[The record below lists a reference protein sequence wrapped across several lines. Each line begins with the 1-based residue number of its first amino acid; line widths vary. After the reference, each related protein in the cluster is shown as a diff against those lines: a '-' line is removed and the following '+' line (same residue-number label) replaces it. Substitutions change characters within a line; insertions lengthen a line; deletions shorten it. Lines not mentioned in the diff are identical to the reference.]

1 MRRAWILLATVVVL
15 STLGCNLLET
25 STLLSGQT
33 PTPGATLTP
42 AATPTP
48 TLYVP
53 TSTPVVLPPVIL
65 PTAIPPLPTAIP
77 ATPTP
82 APVRVRFATGATS
95 TTLTNQSIAA
105 GGVLR
110 YVLGAASGQALLA
123 EITPLTAAGGLS
135 LTVYGAGG
143 ALLGRTAPGV
153 LAWSGALPASGDY
166 VIEVSNAGAPAAF
179 NLAVTIP
186 RRVTIPA
193 GETTVA
199 LGGNVAAPNVNTY
212 LVGAAAGQVL
222 VVDTSTPGGNIWL
235 AVRGLDGTVLLGPE
249 QGRMDW
255 AGAVPSAQDYLISVG
270 GAAGTAEYT
279 LQITLPKRIVF
290 AAGATSTTITGTM
303 AGRDPHLYTL
313 EAGAGQVMSV
323 SVAAPS
329 TGNNVWLTISGAD
342 GAVLLRQEALQTIW
356 MGRLPASQV
365 YYLTVQ
371 GDGRPAAYTLQVS
384 IARRI
389 SFAPGSTSTTLEG
402 TIAMPEGVEF
412 VLEARAGQT
421 LTYSVTPG
429 DRVYVTLAG
438 MDGSPLARY
447 QPSWSGVLPLTQDYL
462 LRVAAAG
469 GATGIGY
476 RLEISIT
483 G

>member
-1 MRRAWILLATVVVL
+1 MRHARILIAVMAILT
-15 STLGCNLLET
+15 TLGCNLIGT
-25 STLLSGQT
+25 STLINL
-33 PTPGATLTP
+33 P
-42 AATPTP
+42 PTP
-48 TLYVP
+48 TLTP
-53 TSTPVVLPPVIL
+53 TALPTATAIPLPTFTPVVLPPVIL

-82 APVRVRFATGATS
+82 EPARIRFATGATAA
-95 TTLTNQSIAA
+95 TLPNQAIAA

-110 YVLGAASGQALLA
+110 YVLGAMSGQALLA

-135 LTVYGAGG
+135 LTVYGVSGT
-143 ALLGRTAPGV
+143 LLGRTAPGV
-153 LAWSGALPASGDY
+153 LSWTGALPASGDY
-166 VIEVSNAGAPAAF
+166 VIEVTNIGAPAAF

-193 GETTVA
+193 GETTVF
-199 LGGNVAAPNVNTY
+199 LGGSVTAPSANTY
-212 LVGAAAGQVL
+212 LLSIAAGQML
-222 VVDTSTPGGNIWL
+222 MVDASTPGGNIWL

-255 AGAVPSAQDYLISVG
+255 AGAVPAAQDYLISVG

-290 AAGATSTTITGTM
+290 ATGATSATIMGNL

-313 EAGAGQVMSV
+313 EAGAGQIMSASV
-323 SVAAPS
+323 SAPS

-342 GAVLLRQEALQTIW
+342 GTVLLRPEALQTIW

-365 YYLTVQ
+365 YILTVQ
-371 GDGRPAAYTLQVS
+371 GDGNPAAYTLQVS
-384 IARRI
+384 IARRV
-389 SFAPGSTSTTLEG
+389 SFTPGSTSTVLEG
-402 TIAMPEGVEF
+402 TIVLPEGVEY

-429 DRVYVTLAG
+429 DRVYVTLVGA
-438 MDGSPLARY
+438 DGSPLARY